1 MKKNVEELKK
11 ERGFIM
17 AQGSNDNKGLVEAC
31 KKLRRVLEK
40 IDYRRMLDEKRKRLH
55 HDKKSS

>member
-1 MKKNVEELKK
+1 
-11 ERGFIM
+11 M
-17 AQGSNDNKGLVEAC
+17 AQGNNDNKSLIEAC
-31 KKLRRVLEK
+31 KKLRRVLET